1 MWPSMNLATNP
12 STISYF
18 HYFWFTLLPFFLWCC
33 LFKGDTIS
41 SKGRETSAAAFPL
54 LVYDCV
60 ARRRK
65 QSGSTVG
72 GYAAAFS
79 VKPFHYVLVV
89 ALKTFTWSMTHYF
102 HYFLFLWAPIIS
114 QKFFLAL
121 PFWGFFRNMQRKR
134 RSETHKNLR
143 PKKGPES
150 GYVSAKASWRRI
162 NMQGCSLSTK
172 HQSKKDRESNFVH
185 DTFLK
190 IIVQKV
196 YLRQISILTSNK

>member
-1 MWPSMNLATNP
+1 LNLPNQLKIPEQPLLGFSMDLATNP

-18 HYFWFTLLPFFLWCC
+18 HYFWFTLLPFFCWCC

-79 VKPFHYVLVV
+79 VKPFHYVLVE
-89 ALKTFTWSMTHYF
+89 ALITFTWSMSHSF
-102 HYFLFLWAPIIS
+102 HNFFLWAPIIL
-114 QKFFLAL
+114 QKFFLTL
-121 PFWGFFRNMQRKR
+121 PFLGIFQKYVEEKAVRK
-134 RSETHKNLR
+134 HKK
-143 PKKGPES
+143 PKAKKRARIWLCFSKGLL
-150 GYVSAKASWRRI
+150 AT
-162 NMQGCSLSTK
+162 NK
-172 HQSKKDRESNFVH
+172 HAGLQP
-185 DTFLK
+185 
-190 IIVQKV
+190 
-196 YLRQISILTSNK
+196 

>member
-1 MWPSMNLATNP
+1 MMQLSSTATTVSIPLVDGYNLRKAIKTPEQCHVLATTFATKRFLLFP
-12 STISYF
+12 SLKGLPVEVLLKLNARL
-18 HYFWFTLLPFFLWCC
+18 TLLPFFLWCC

-89 ALKTFTWSMTHYF
+89 SLKTFT
-102 HYFLFLWAPIIS
+102 
-114 QKFFLAL
+114 
-121 PFWGFFRNMQRKR
+121 
-134 RSETHKNLR
+134 
-143 PKKGPES
+143 
-150 GYVSAKASWRRI
+150 
-162 NMQGCSLSTK
+162 
-172 HQSKKDRESNFVH
+172 
-185 DTFLK
+185 
-190 IIVQKV
+190 
-196 YLRQISILTSNK
+196 